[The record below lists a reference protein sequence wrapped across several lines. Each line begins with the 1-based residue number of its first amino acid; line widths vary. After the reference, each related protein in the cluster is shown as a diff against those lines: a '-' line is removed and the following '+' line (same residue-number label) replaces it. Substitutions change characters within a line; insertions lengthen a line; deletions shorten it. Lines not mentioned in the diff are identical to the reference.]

1 MQKNKST
8 ISIFF
13 CFASFDIYGDV
24 LGWQKEKYTN
34 LTASGEIFGIMLNIL
49 LHSKVEIGK
58 LSSDFSSYWGWKGG
72 IYGNMIEVKVS
83 LFSFEFKF
91 SSMEIETCEGK
102 MEEKSGKCRSEKFG
116 IEN

>member
-1 MQKNKST
+1 
-8 ISIFF
+8 
-13 CFASFDIYGDV
+13 V

-58 LSSDFSSYWGWKGG
+58 LSSNFSSYRGMEGG

-83 LFSFEFKF
+83 SFSFEFKF
-91 SSMEIETCEGK
+91 SSMKIETCEGIVRE
-102 MEEKSGKCRSEKFG
+102 M
-116 IEN
+116 